1 MGQKICNKFF
11 GSFRSKDEELV
22 EGKDNFA
29 EIASRELSE
38 YAKSSDEYKKWNSKP
53 FQDKDFIDEIIKNY
67 IEDFIE
73 WIQETTHNKSE
84 DKKNVLNNI
93 LSTVKD
99 KIIKTVIYFLKHPK
113 LILYLS
119 KLILFVKTSICRS
132 LSIKFGQSF
141 LISNLDNKEQ
151 SPIKNLFLIGFKG
164 AEEFSNYSKE
174 IIKRKNTR
182 NIQFI

>member
-1 MGQKICNKFF
+1 MNTQNQ
-11 GSFRSKDEELV
+11 
-22 EGKDNFA
+22 
-29 EIASRELSE
+29 
-38 YAKSSDEYKKWNSKP
+38 AKYKKWNSKP

-99 KIIKTVIYFLKHPK
+99 KIIKTVIYFLKHPE

-119 KLILFVKTSICRS
+119 KLILFVKTSICHHYQ
-132 LSIKFGQSF
+132 L
-141 LISNLDNKEQ
+141 NLDNH
-151 SPIKNLFLIGFKG
+151 FLYQI
-164 AEEFSNYSKE
+164 
-174 IIKRKNTR
+174 
-182 NIQFI
+182 